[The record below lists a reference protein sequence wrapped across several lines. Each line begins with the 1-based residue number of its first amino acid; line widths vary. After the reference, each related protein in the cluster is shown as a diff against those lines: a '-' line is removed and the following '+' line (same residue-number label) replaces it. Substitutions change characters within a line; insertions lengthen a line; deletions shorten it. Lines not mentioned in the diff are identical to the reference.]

1 MRRERVRVAAA
12 AVAGPVVRRIRREL
26 QWRGFDALC
35 TEPPAGYPH
44 EVTAHAT
51 PLFRDLAGLDPELQ
65 RNKVTNLRLA
75 VTTLDGLVLEPGQRL
90 SFWRQVRR
98 PTYRRGFRDGLVLR
112 QGRMTASV
120 GGGLCQLTNLI
131 YWMTLHTPL
140 TVVERWRHSYDV
152 FPDAG
157 RTQPFGSGATCAWP
171 SLDLQIVNPTP
182 AAFRLGLEV
191 TDTELRGAWSA
202 AAPALDRYQVYEA
215 EHVITNDA
223 PGVFMRHNVIRRRTL
238 NDSGEVVHDE
248 LVAAN
253 QALLMYQPYL
263 ESGR

>member
-1 MRRERVRVAAA
+1 MAQNRVRAAA
-12 AVAGPVVRRIRREL
+12 RAVAGPAMRRIRREL
-26 QWRGFDALC
+26 QWRGLDALG
-35 TEPPAGYPH
+35 TAPASGWPH
-44 EVTAHAT
+44 EVVGHAT

-65 RNKVTNLRLA
+65 RNKVVNLRLA
-75 VTTLDGLVLEPGQRL
+75 AARLDGRVLGPGQRL
-90 SFWRQVRR
+90 SFWRQVGR

-112 QGRMTASV
+112 QGRMTSSV

-140 TVVERWRHSYDV
+140 TVVERWRHTYDV

-171 SLDLQIVNPTP
+171 ALDLQISNPTP
-182 AAFRLGLEV
+182 TAFRLELEV
-191 TDTELRGAWSA
+191 TGGELRGTWCATEPVLS
-202 AAPALDRYQVYEA
+202 RYEVYEA
-215 EHVITNDA
+215 EHVITNDV
-223 PGVFMRHNVIRRRTL
+223 PGVFMRHNLIRRRTL
-238 NDSGEVVHDE
+238 NGSGEVLHDE

-253 QALLMYQPYL
+253 QALLMYSPFL